1 MYAVCVCL
9 LRRVHTGLSIQ
20 IGAVCVCLSH
30 WTLLSYIIDIEVLQA
45 VAQQGLNV
53 VHGHRD
59 IEFVVF
65 TSIHVSLFFLSL
77 QTKSTRSGLA
87 EGGE

>member
-1 MYAVCVCL
+1 MYAMCVCL
-9 LRRVHTGLSIQ
+9 TLDI
-20 IGAVCVCLSH
+20 AV
-30 WTLLSYIIDIEVLQA
+30 IDIEVLQA
-45 VAQQGLNV
+45 VAQQGLSV
-53 VHGHRD
+53 VHDHMD
-59 IEFVVF
+59 IAFIVF